1 MYPGANTVQIKDH
14 DALDKNFKECM
25 NLLHINKYLCQPKVD
40 YINERRRTFLFLVRD
55 ILVLERLKEKKK
67 SWREVGLFLLSL
79 HSWILVIP
87 DIDVTPAFDWNYLFF
102 YRVKT
107 NVMDTLTLSSET
119 DSRDSGIGA
128 RQFVDVCNQSAIVV
142 LGRACH
148 S

>member
-1 MYPGANTVQIKDH
+1 MQIKDH

-40 YINERRRTFLFLVRD
+40 YVNERRRTFLFLGRD

-87 DIDVTPAFDWNYLFF
+87 DVDVTPAFDWNYLFF
-102 YRVKT
+102 YRACYAL
-107 NVMDTLTLSSET
+107 NGLPQRSLSTAKPIRET
-119 DSRDSGIGA
+119 RELARDSSSTCA
-128 RQFVDVCNQSAIVV
+128 TNLRS
-142 LGRACH
+142 
-148 S
+148 